1 MQAGQRSGPRSVAQF
16 ERFRCDRNQTE
27 VLVRLPDLL
36 ESKQVIAYCKTSEL
50 TLRCRSVQQRLMND
64 EPECQP

>member
-36 ESKQVIAYCKTSEL
+36 EFPL
-50 TLRCRSVQQRLMND
+50 TFEAGHRLL
-64 EPECQP
+64 